1 MRSIRHLRGVSGVSG
16 GLAALTCRE
25 VLDFLDD
32 YVEGTLTGN
41 RRLLF
46 GRHLAACEACRAYL
60 SQYVDT
66 IRLGRRAYSPTL
78 AGPPEALIR
87 AILRARRAL

>member
-1 MRSIRHLRGVSGVSG
+1 MSASLPV
-16 GLAALTCRE
+16 LPCRE

-32 YVEGTLTGN
+32 YVDGALPED

-46 GRHLAACEACRAYL
+46 GQHLAACAACREYL

-66 IRLGRRAYSPTL
+66 IRLGRL
-78 AGPPEALIR
+78 AFSVVGPDRVPFADPPEALIR